1 MSNLNKSRSKQGMG
15 IMIKSKVLLMAGILC
30 TVNVTDSSASDLP
43 GRNDKEPAWV
53 KDIPI
58 EKVIEWR
65 RHIHQYPEL
74 SFHETA
80 TSAYVDSIL
89 KSFGNIEVIRPTPT
103 SVVGILKG
111 GKAGSTV
118 AFRADM
124 DALPVTEETGLPFAS
139 VVEGVMHACGHDL
152 HTAMLLGTAATLSSM
167 QSQVRGT
174 VYFIFQ
180 HAEEQ
185 IPGGSQPIIDSGVLN
200 DVEAFFG
207 MHVFPYKEAGAVGVL
222 PVGAASTAADAFY
235 LTIQGKGSHGS
246 TPNMAI
252 DPIVTGA
259 EIVTAL
265 QTIVSRNV
273 PPGEMAVISVGKFQS
288 GTVSNVIPDK
298 AQLDGTVRSITD
310 ATRELLAERIKTII
324 DNIAKANGATYT
336 LDYQTGY
343 PAIENDG
350 GLTSLARASATEILG
365 SEKVFDAPRMTASE
379 DFAKYREIAPIC
391 FLTLGTGP
399 GFMNHH
405 PKFSPDE
412 SSMINGIKAEVQ
424 IILDYPDKR

>member
-1 MSNLNKSRSKQGMG
+1 
-15 IMIKSKVLLMAGILC
+15 MITTKIIALAGILC
-30 TVNVTDSSASDLP
+30 TVSVTGNGAAGLT
-43 GRNDKEPAWV
+43 DKEEKEPSWV
-53 KDIPI
+53 NDIPV

-74 SFHETA
+74 SFQEKA

-89 KSFGNIEVIRPTPT
+89 RSFGNIEVIRPTPT
-103 SVVGILKG
+103 SVVGILRG
-111 GKAGSTV
+111 GKPGSTV

-167 QSQVRGT
+167 QGQVKGT

-185 IPGGSQPIIDSGVLN
+185 IPGGSQPIIESGLLN
-200 DVEAFFG
+200 DVKAFFG
-207 MHVFPYKEAGAVGVL
+207 MHVFPYREAGAIGVL
-222 PVGAASTAADAFY
+222 PVGAASTNADAFY

-246 TPNMAI
+246 TPNLAI

-259 EIVTAL
+259 EFVTAL

-298 AQLDGTVRSITD
+298 AQLDGTVRSVTE
-310 ATRELLAERIKTII
+310 ATRQLLAERIRAII
-324 DNIAKANGATYT
+324 DNIVKANGATYT

-350 GLTSLARASATEILG
+350 DLTDLARTGAIKILG
-365 SEKVFDAPRMTASE
+365 SDKVFDAPRMTASE

-412 SSMINGIKAEVQ
+412 SSMINGIKVQ
-424 IILDYPDKR
+424 VQVILDYLEQK

>member
-1 MSNLNKSRSKQGMG
+1 
-15 IMIKSKVLLMAGILC
+15 MIKRRASLLAGILC
-30 TVNVTDSSASDLP
+30 TVCVTGSFASDYS
-43 GRNDKEPAWV
+43 GKKEKEPSWV
-53 KDIPI
+53 KDIPV

-65 RHIHQYPEL
+65 RHIHQNPEL
-74 SFHETA
+74 SFQEKA

-89 KSFGNIEVIRPTPT
+89 TSFGNIEVLRPTPT
-103 SVVGILKG
+103 SVVGILRG
-111 GKAGSTV
+111 GKTGSTV

-139 VVEGVMHACGHDL
+139 AIDGVMHACGHDL

-167 QSQVRGT
+167 QSQVKGT

-200 DVEAFFG
+200 DVKAFFG
-207 MHVFPYKEAGAVGVL
+207 MHVFPYKEAGAIGVL
-222 PVGAASTAADAFY
+222 PVGAASTNADAFY
-235 LTIQGKGSHGS
+235 LTIQGRGSHGS
-246 TPNMAI
+246 TPNLSI
-252 DPIVTGA
+252 DPVVTGA

-298 AQLDGTVRSITD
+298 AQLDGTVRSITES
-310 ATRELLAERIKTII
+310 TRQLLAERIKAII

-343 PAIENDG
+343 PAIENDRD
-350 GLTSLARASATEILG
+350 LTDVARASAIDILG
-365 SEKVFDAPRMTASE
+365 NEKVFDASRMTASE

-399 GFMNHH
+399 GYMNHH

-412 SSMINGIKAEVQ
+412 SSMISGIKVQ
-424 IILDYPDKR
+424 VQVVLDYLGQK